1 MSKQNTKTQS
11 DGTRKRVR
19 TEVSDSS
26 TSDEESMKNTSNT
39 CTDNWPRF
47 LIIEAVSEGAL
58 NYLSPFAIH
67 KALQGL
73 AGELKSVKR
82 IKNGRLLV
90 ECSKEHH
97 SKCLL
102 KSKIMCNIPIK
113 VSAHTSLN
121 SSKGVI
127 RSRDLEGVSEDE
139 MLDNLSSQGVSAVK
153 RINIRRNNELV
164 PTNTF
169 ILTFSKPLLPDSI
182 KAGYLKIPIVPF
194 IPNPLRCFKCH
205 RYGHG
210 ENACRGKVTCAR
222 CGQVDHESKTCT
234 NTISCANCKG
244 SHFAYSRECPK
255 WKQEKQVQ
263 QVRVEKQ
270 VSFPEARRLV
280 ETRSG
285 AVAGTSY
292 ATAVK
297 VSTTNASVQTDLTWP
312 NGADRMKNISD
323 IEKAHKQATKAV
335 QKQRTSVASQVSL
348 DSLNP
353 QEACT
358 SGQPRQ
364 SKPVSKETK
373 SHQRS
378 VSLNRKKPETDV
390 CSGRLKKAEQ
400 HIIPINNSY
409 NTLADLGDEDM
420 DICQEGFLRNKK
432 PPAKAKINPIIPPGD

>member
-1 MSKQNTKTQS
+1 
-11 DGTRKRVR
+11 
-19 TEVSDSS
+19 
-26 TSDEESMKNTSNT
+26 
-39 CTDNWPRF
+39 
-47 LIIEAVSEGAL
+47 
-58 NYLSPFAIH
+58 
-67 KALQGL
+67 
-73 AGELKSVKR
+73 
-82 IKNGRLLV
+82 
-90 ECSKEHH
+90 
-97 SKCLL
+97 
-102 KSKIMCNIPIK
+102 MCNIPIK

-285 AVAGTSY
+285 AVAGKSY

-297 VSTTNASVQTDLTWP
+297 VSTTTASVQTDLTWP
-312 NGADRMKNISD
+312 NGADRMKKISD

-335 QKQRTSVASQVSL
+335 QKQRTSVASQASL
-348 DSLNP
+348 DSMNS

-364 SKPVSKETK
+364 SKPASKETK

-378 VSLNRKKPETDV
+378 ASLNRKKPETDV
-390 CSGRLKKAEQ
+390 CSGRLLLTSVMKVWTSVKRV
-400 HIIPINNSY
+400 
-409 NTLADLGDEDM
+409 
-420 DICQEGFLRNKK
+420 F
-432 PPAKAKINPIIPPGD
+432 

>member
-1 MSKQNTKTQS
+1 MSKKNTKTQS

-58 NYLSPFAIH
+58 TSLSPFAIH
-67 KALQGL
+67 KTLQGL

-285 AVAGTSY
+285 AVAGKSY

-297 VSTTNASVQTDLTWP
+297 VSTTTASVQTGL
-312 NGADRMKNISD
+312 MELI
-323 IEKAHKQATKAV
+323 V
-335 QKQRTSVASQVSL
+335 
-348 DSLNP
+348 
-353 QEACT
+353 
-358 SGQPRQ
+358 
-364 SKPVSKETK
+364 
-373 SHQRS
+373 
-378 VSLNRKKPETDV
+378 
-390 CSGRLKKAEQ
+390 
-400 HIIPINNSY
+400 
-409 NTLADLGDEDM
+409 
-420 DICQEGFLRNKK
+420 
-432 PPAKAKINPIIPPGD
+432 